1 MKYYSEKLDR
11 MFDAQHELFEAEF
24 KADERE
30 KKIQEQAEKEKQERE
45 AKEAE
50 RTKAL
55 DEIESAY
62 KHYLELKDAYLK
74 KYHSEFSSNVAEDLL
89 TGLFDLIFKD

>member
-30 KKIQEQAEKEKQERE
+30 KKIQEQAEKEKRERE

-50 RTKAL
+50 RTKEL

-62 KHYLELKDAYLK
+62 KHYLELKDAYIK
-74 KYHSEFSSNVAEDLL
+74 KYHSEFSSSIAQDL
-89 TGLFDLIFKD
+89 TTSLFDLIFKD